1 VPTERPAVYW
11 HKAGK
16 LEALILLASAP
27 FLLFPERIP
36 FLTTLALLLVAAVWL
51 APILLIRSPLIP
63 PTPFNLVLLLLCLM
77 ILVGIVVTADPVVTL
92 PKATGLILGLSVWR
106 FLVLGINDRTQLGW
120 ATAGYI
126 AAGAAFVLVGVLSAD
141 WLLKDTAQVP
151 FVQSLLPGGDYRPVL
166 AIGGFSIHPNQLA
179 GTITLLLPLLISLLV
194 DAPYKQSANRRLIR
208 GGLLLTA
215 VALGLALLLT
225 QSRGG
230 WFGAAGGLGVL
241 LLLWS
246 LLLAP
251 SPARRWLRIGLGL
264 AGIGAVIFLLVVGPQ
279 ALTEL
284 WLAPPQETAVGSL
297 VTLTFRRELWPWA
310 ATAIADFPFTG
321 TGLGSFRNVA
331 VRLYPA
337 PIPPDFDLGHAH
349 NVFLQV
355 ALDIGLPGLT
365 AYLALIMASFAVG
378 WQVAKRDRQL
388 RGLSLG
394 LLASLAAF
402 HLFGLADTIALGAK
416 PAVLFWGIIGLLSA
430 LPRLSK

>member
-1 VPTERPAVYW
+1 MPTERTAVYW
-11 HKAGK
+11 RKAGK
-16 LEALILLASAP
+16 IEALILLASAP
-27 FLLFPERIP
+27 FLLFPERSP
-36 FLTTLALLLVAAVWL
+36 FLTTVALLLIAAVWL
-51 APILLIRSPLIP
+51 APVLLVRSPLIP
-63 PTPFNLVLLLLCLM
+63 PTPFNLILLLLCLM
-77 ILVGIVVTADPVVTL
+77 ILVGIAVTADPALTL

-106 FLVLGINDRTQLGW
+106 FLVLGVNDRTQLGW

-126 AAGAAFVLVGVLSAD
+126 AAGSAFVLVGVLSAD
-141 WLLKDTAQVP
+141 WLLKETARVP
-151 FVQSLLPGGDYRPVL
+151 FVQSLLPGERYGPVL

-179 GTITLLLPLLISLLV
+179 GTITLLLPLLVALLV
-194 DAPYKQSANRRLIR
+194 DSPYKQLANGRLIR
-208 GGLLLTA
+208 AGLLLTA

-230 WFGAAGGLGVL
+230 WFGVAGGLGVL

-251 SPARRWLRIGLGL
+251 TPARRWLRLGLGL
-264 AGIGAVIFLLVVGPQ
+264 AVLGAVVLLLVTGPQ

-284 WLAPPQETAVGSL
+284 WLAPPRETAVGSL
-297 VTLTFRRELWPWA
+297 DTLTFRRELWPWA
-310 ATAIADFPFTG
+310 ATAIADFPLTG
-321 TGLGSFRNVA
+321 TGLGSFRTVA
-331 VRLYPA
+331 VRLYPS

-355 ALDIGLPGLT
+355 ALDIGVPGLI
-365 AYLALIMASFAVG
+365 AYLALLMVSFAAG
-378 WQVAKRDRQL
+378 WQVAKRDRRL

-402 HLFGLADTIALGAK
+402 HLFGLADAIALGAK
-416 PAVLFWGIIGLLSA
+416 PAVLLWGIIGLLSV